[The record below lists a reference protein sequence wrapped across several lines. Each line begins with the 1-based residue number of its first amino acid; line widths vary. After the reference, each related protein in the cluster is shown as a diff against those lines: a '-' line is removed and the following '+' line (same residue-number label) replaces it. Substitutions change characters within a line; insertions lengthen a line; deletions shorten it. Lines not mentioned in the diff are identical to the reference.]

1 MVSGKVLSPAMREKF
16 KEPVGKDISEEE
28 LRVLSET
35 HYMITVGDVVSLTVR
50 KTGIVPLLSVY
61 DGFTE
66 RHELTEFADLVKSEG
81 LAETAVVNPP
91 GYITGE
97 LMEAVENAL
106 AGRSEGIIRVE
117 GEEDLALLPCIL
129 FAPEN
134 SIVIYGWPGRGMK
147 AVLADGP
154 AKTHIRNLYDMMEE
168 SK

>member
-1 MVSGKVLSPAMREKF
+1 MVAGRILSPETRELF

-35 HYMITVGDVVSLTVR
+35 HYIITVGDVVSLTVR
-50 KTGIVPLLSVY
+50 KIGVVPLLSVY
-61 DGFTE
+61 DGITE

-81 LAETAVVNPP
+81 WTETVVANPP

-97 LMEAVENAL
+97 LEVAVENAL
-106 AGRSEGIIRVE
+106 AGRSGGIIRVE

-129 FAPEN
+129 YAPEG
-134 SIVIYGWPGRGMK
+134 SVVIYGWPGRGMK
-147 AVLADGP
+147 AVFADGP
-154 AKTHIRNLYDMMEE
+154 TKTHIRYLYDMMEE